1 MAEKILIVDDDVD
14 SLKLIG
20 LMLQRHGYTVVAANS
35 GKQALVKADAERPD
49 LIILDWMM
57 PDLSGIDV
65 LKQLKSSGN
74 TKDIPTIMFTAKTLI
89 YDKVVAFEG
98 GADDYLTKPTHPA
111 ELASRVRAILAR
123 SEAQKRTKK
132 TNRGLAIGIIG
143 AKGGVGT
150 TTLTINL
157 AAALLNDEQNQPI
170 IADFRQGVGTMGLML
185 GFGRSQGMHKVLQQ
199 SPNAIAEELIEGHL
213 VQHQTGLRALVS
225 SARPL
230 EAQQAFEIDSALATI
245 NVLREM
251 GRPAFF
257 DLGYGYDQITARLQK
272 EMDKL
277 VVIVEPNSATL
288 TVARELIHEIGSVG
302 GMGRINLVVLNR
314 AQSSLQTPW
323 QQVEDI
329 VGLDIKAII
338 APAPELAYQ
347 AIENGMPMV
356 LLQPGA
362 VVSSQITKLSQEVKT
377 RIKSLAQ

>member
-35 GKQALVKADAERPD
+35 GKQALAKADAERPD

-65 LKQLKSSGN
+65 LKQLKGSAN
-74 TKDIPTIMFTAKTLI
+74 TQNIPTIMFTAKTLI
-89 YDKVVAFEG
+89 DDKVVAFEG

-132 TNRGLAIGIIG
+132 TNRGLAVGVLG
-143 AKGGVGT
+143 SKGGVGT
-150 TTLTINL
+150 TSLTVNL
-157 AAALLNDEQNQPI
+157 AAALLGDDQSQPI
-170 IADFRQGVGTMGLML
+170 VADFRLGVGTLGLLL
-185 GFGRSQGMHKVLQQ
+185 GFGRSQGMSKVLEN
-199 SPNAIAEELIEGHL
+199 SANAITPELIDNHL
-213 VQHQTGLRALVS
+213 ITHQTGLRALVS
-225 SARPL
+225 SVRPL
-230 EAQQAFEIDSALATI
+230 EAQQSFEIDSAIATI

-257 DLGYGYDQITARLQK
+257 DLGFGYDAITARLQK

-277 VVIVEPNSATL
+277 IIIVEPNSATL
-288 TVARELIHEIGSVG
+288 TMARELIHEISSVG
-302 GMGRINLVVLNR
+302 GTGRINLVVLNR
-314 AQSSLQTPW
+314 SQSSLQTPW
-323 QQVEDI
+323 QQVEDV

-338 APAPELAYQ
+338 AAAPELAFQ
-347 AIENGMPMV
+347 ATENGMPMV

-362 VVSSQITKLSQEVKT
+362 VISSQIIKLAEEVKT
-377 RIKSLAQ
+377 RIKSLA

>member
-1 MAEKILIVDDDVD
+1 MVEKILIVDDDVD

-35 GKQALVKADAERPD
+35 GKQALAKSDAERPD

-65 LKQLKSSGN
+65 LKQLKGNAN

-89 YDKVVAFEG
+89 DDKVVAFEG

-123 SEAQKRTKK
+123 SEAQQRTQKS
-132 TNRGLAIGIIG
+132 NRGMAIGVLG
-143 AKGGVGT
+143 VKGGVGT
-150 TTLTINL
+150 TSLTVNL
-157 AAALLNDEQNQPI
+157 ASALLNDDQSQPI
-170 IADFRQGVGTMGLML
+170 VADFRLGVGTLGLLL
-185 GFGRSQGMHKVLQQ
+185 GFGRSQGMSQVLQQ
-199 SPNAIAEELIEGHL
+199 PASEITADSIEGHL
-213 VQHQTGLRALVS
+213 IQHQTGLRALVS
-225 SARPL
+225 SVRPL
-230 EAQQAFEIDSALATI
+230 ESQQTFEIDSALATI
-245 NVLREM
+245 NVLREI

-277 VVIVEPNSATL
+277 IVIVEPNSAAL
-288 TVARELIHEIGSVG
+288 TMARELIHEISSVG
-302 GMGRINLVVLNR
+302 GAGRVNLVVVNR
-314 AQSSLQTPW
+314 SQSSLQTPW

-338 APAPELAYQ
+338 AAAPELAYQ
-347 AIENGMPMV
+347 ATENGMPMV

-362 VVSSQITKLSQEVKT
+362 VVSGQMVKLAQEVKT
-377 RIKSLAQ
+377 RIKLLAQ

>member
-35 GKQALVKADAERPD
+35 GKQALAKADAERPE

-65 LKQLKSSGN
+65 LKELKAKDN

-89 YDKVVAFEG
+89 DDKVVAFEG

-123 SEAQKRTKK
+123 SEAQQRTKK
-132 TNRGLAIGIIG
+132 SNKGLAIGVLG
-143 AKGGVGT
+143 SKGGVGT
-150 TTLTINL
+150 TSLTINL
-157 AAALLNDEQNQPI
+157 AAALLTDEQSQPV
-170 IADFRQGVGTMGLML
+170 IADFRLGVGTMGLML
-185 GFGRSQGMHKVLQQ
+185 GFGRSQGMLKVLQE
-199 SPNAIAEELIEGHL
+199 STNAITPDLVEGHL
-213 VQHQTGLRALVS
+213 IQHQSGLRALVS
-225 SARPL
+225 SVRPL
-230 EAQQAFEIDSALATI
+230 EAQQTYDLDSALATI
-245 NVLREM
+245 NVVREL

-277 VVIVEPNSATL
+277 IIIVEPNSANL
-288 TVARELIHEIGSVG
+288 TMARELIHEISSVG
-302 GMGRINLVVLNR
+302 GAGRINLVVMNR
-314 AQSSLQTPW
+314 SQSSLQTPW
-323 QQVEDI
+323 QQVEDV

-338 APAPELAYQ
+338 AAAPELAYQ
-347 AIENGMPMV
+347 ATEAGNPMV

-362 VVSSQITKLSQEVKT
+362 VISSQIVKLAQEVKT
-377 RIKSLAQ
+377 RIKSLA

>member
-65 LKQLKSSGN
+65 LKQLKGNAN

-89 YDKVVAFEG
+89 DDKVVAFEG

-123 SEAQKRTKK
+123 SEAQQRTKK
-132 TNRGLAIGIIG
+132 SNRGLAIGVLG
-143 AKGGVGT
+143 SKGGVGT
-150 TTLTINL
+150 TSLTINL
-157 AAALLNDEQNQPI
+157 AAALLGEEQNEPI
-170 IADFRQGVGTMGLML
+170 VADFRPGVGTMGLLL
-185 GFGRSQGMHKVLQQ
+185 GFGRSQGMMKVLEQQ
-199 SPNAIAEELIEGHL
+199 ASAITPELIEGHL
-213 VQHQTGLRALVS
+213 IQHQTGLRALVS
-225 SARPL
+225 SVRPL
-230 EAQQAFEIDSALATI
+230 EAQQSFEVDSAIATI
-245 NVLREM
+245 SVLREL

-257 DLGYGYDQITARLQK
+257 DLGSGYDQVTARLQK

-277 VVIVEPNSATL
+277 VIIVEPNSATL
-288 TVARELIHEIGSVG
+288 TMARELIHEISAVG
-302 GMGRINLVVLNR
+302 GAGRINLVVLNR
-314 AQSSLQTPW
+314 SQSSLQTPW
-323 QQVEDI
+323 QQVEDV

-338 APAPELAYQ
+338 AAAPELAYQ
-347 AIENGMPMV
+347 SVENGMPMV

-362 VVSSQITKLSQEVKT
+362 VVSSQIIKLAQEVKT
-377 RIKSLAQ
+377 RIKSLA

>member
-35 GKQALVKADAERPD
+35 GKQALAKADTERPE

-65 LKQLKSSGN
+65 LKQLKSNVN

-89 YDKVVAFEG
+89 DDKVVAFEG

-123 SEAQKRTKK
+123 SEAQQRTKK
-132 TNRGLAIGIIG
+132 TNRGLAIGVLG
-143 AKGGVGT
+143 TKGGVGT
-150 TTLTINL
+150 TSLTVNL
-157 AAALLNDEQNQPI
+157 AAALLNDEQSQPI
-170 IADFRQGVGTMGLML
+170 VADFRLGVGTMGLLL
-185 GFGRSQGMHKVLQQ
+185 GFGRSQGMSQVLQL
-199 SPNAIAEELIEGHL
+199 SPNEITASSVEGHL
-213 VQHQTGLRALVS
+213 IQHQTGLRALVS
-225 SARPL
+225 SVRPL
-230 EAQQAFEIDSALATI
+230 EIQQTFEIDSAIAII
-245 NVLREM
+245 NVMREL

-257 DLGYGYDQITARLQK
+257 DLGYGYNQVTARLQK

-277 VVIVEPNSATL
+277 IVIVEPNSAAL
-288 TVARELIHEIGSVG
+288 TMAREVIHEISQVG
-302 GMGRINLVVLNR
+302 GAGRVNLVVLNR
-314 AQSSLQTPW
+314 SQSSLQTPW
-323 QQVEDI
+323 QQVEDV

-338 APAPELAYQ
+338 AAAPELAYQ
-347 AIENGMPMV
+347 ATEAGMPMV

-362 VVSSQITKLSQEVKT
+362 VVSSQMIKLAQEVKT
-377 RIKSLAQ
+377 RIKSLAT

>member
-35 GKQALVKADAERPD
+35 GKQALAKADAERPD

-65 LKQLKSSGN
+65 LKQLKGSAN

-89 YDKVVAFEG
+89 DDKVVAFEG

-123 SEAQKRTKK
+123 SEAQQRTKK
-132 TNRGLAIGIIG
+132 ANRGLAIGVLG
-143 AKGGVGT
+143 SKGGVGT
-150 TTLTINL
+150 TSLTINL
-157 AAALLNDEQNQPI
+157 AAALLNDEQSQPI
-170 IADFRQGVGTMGLML
+170 VADFRSGVGTMGLLL

-199 SPNAIAEELIEGHL
+199 SANAINAESVEGHL
-213 VQHQTGLRALVS
+213 IQHQTGLRALVS

-230 EAQQAFEIDSALATI
+230 EAQQTFEVDSAIATI
-245 NVLREM
+245 SVLREL

-277 VVIVEPNSATL
+277 IVIVEPNSATL
-288 TVARELIHEIGSVG
+288 TMARELIHEISSVG
-302 GMGRINLVVLNR
+302 GAGRINLVVMNR
-314 AQSSLQTPW
+314 SQSSLQTPW
-323 QQVEDI
+323 QQVEDV

-338 APAPELAYQ
+338 AAAPELAFQ
-347 AIENGMPMV
+347 ATENGMPMV

-362 VVSSQITKLSQEVKT
+362 VVSSQIIKLAQEVKT

>member
-35 GKQALVKADAERPD
+35 GKQALAKADAERPD

-65 LKQLKSSGN
+65 LKQLKASAN

-89 YDKVVAFEG
+89 DDKVVAFEG

-123 SEAQKRTKK
+123 SEAQQRTKK
-132 TNRGLAIGIIG
+132 SNRGLAIGVLG
-143 AKGGVGT
+143 SKGGVGT
-150 TTLTINL
+150 TTLTVNL
-157 AAALLNDEQNQPI
+157 AASLLTDEQSEPI
-170 IADFRQGVGTMGLML
+170 IADFRLGVGTMGLLL
-185 GFGRSQGMHKVLQQ
+185 GFGRSQGMMRVLEQ
-199 SPNAIAEELIEGHL
+199 PANAITADMLEGHL
-213 VQHQTGLRALVS
+213 IQHQSGLRALVS
-225 SARPL
+225 SVRPL
-230 EAQQAFEIDSALATI
+230 ETQQTFEIDSAIATI
-245 NVLREM
+245 SVLREL

-257 DLGYGYDQITARLQK
+257 DLGYGYDRVTARLQK

-277 VVIVEPNSATL
+277 ILIVEPNSANL
-288 TVARELIHEIGSVG
+288 TMARELIHEISSVG
-302 GMGRINLVVLNR
+302 GAGRINLVVLNR
-314 AQSSLQTPW
+314 SQSSLQTPW

-338 APAPELAYQ
+338 AAAPELAYQ
-347 AIENGMPMV
+347 ATENGAPMV
-356 LLQPGA
+356 LLQPTA
-362 VVSSQITKLSQEVKT
+362 VVSTQIVKLAQEVKT
-377 RIKSLAQ
+377 RIKSLA